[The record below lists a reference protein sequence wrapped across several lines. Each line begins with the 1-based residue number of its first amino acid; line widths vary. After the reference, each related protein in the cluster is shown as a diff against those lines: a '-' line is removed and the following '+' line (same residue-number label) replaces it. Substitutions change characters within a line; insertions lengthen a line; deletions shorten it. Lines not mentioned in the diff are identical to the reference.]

1 MRTEGKPGVIRL
13 VHLTVCSVCSG
24 SGGEG
29 EAEAGE
35 RDQDEEE
42 RISDEGA
49 GEAQEA
55 TR

>member
-1 MRTEGKPGVIRL
+1 MSSGEW
-13 VHLTVCSVCSG
+13 TVLFFVCSG

-35 RDQDEEE
+35 GHQDEEK

-49 GEAQEA
+49 GETQEA